1 MLGIFL
7 EFIGIMLFLILVSS
21 ISVIML
27 YLAVWSIALILDT
40 ICDLIRHVFK
50 RKGRK

>member
-1 MLGIFL
+1 MLGMFL
-7 EFIGIMLFLILVSS
+7 DFMGIMLFIFLASS

-27 YLAVWSIALILDT
+27 YLAVLSISLLIDT
-40 ICDLIRHVFK
+40 ICDLINFFN